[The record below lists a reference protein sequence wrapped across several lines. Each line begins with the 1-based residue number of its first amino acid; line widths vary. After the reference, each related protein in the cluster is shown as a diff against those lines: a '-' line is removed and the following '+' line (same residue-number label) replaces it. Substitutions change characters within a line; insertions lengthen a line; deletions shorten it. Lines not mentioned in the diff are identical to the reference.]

1 MYNVNEDEI
10 KRRFNKIKKLK
21 QYQKKDDAEVMKIAE
36 GLVIKSKKR
45 EDLNVTDLFVDNKE
59 QKLAKELLDKYLK
72 DYTIETVSDRNLLKQ
87 LIYLEVL
94 NTRLQFKLND
104 YSKDEFDEDGKKLPK
119 YNDDKDLVKVIDVVH
134 KNLSQIINL
143 KSQLGIIGSQKKED
157 DSDVLNTLKKK
168 FKNYLKE
175 NQASRT
181 IICPYCSQ
189 MVLLKIRTTA
199 YDAQKH
205 PYFRD
210 RILYNDHLVNLVMK
224 GTLTKEDV
232 AKILECSPDYVDWLI
247 TKWKIK
253 PKQIV
258 ALDTV
263 NTEIEEIKNK
273 EKSKP
278 IEKIS
283 GNE

>member
-1 MYNVNEDEI
+1 MYNITEDEI
-10 KRRFNKIKKLK
+10 KRRFNKINKLK
-21 QYQKKDDAEVMKIAE
+21 QYKDKDDAEVMKIAE

-59 QKLAKELLDKYLK
+59 QKLAKELLDKYIK

-94 NTRLQFKLND
+94 NTRLQIKLNEYGD
-104 YSKDEFDEDGKKLPK
+104 
-119 YNDDKDLVKVIDVVH
+119 NDDKELVKVIDVVH
-134 KNLSQIINL
+134 KNLSQIMNL
-143 KSQLGIIGSQKKED
+143 KSQLGIIGSKKKED
-157 DSDVLNTLKKK
+157 DANVLNTLKKK

-224 GTLTKEDV
+224 GTLTTEDV

-253 PKQIV
+253 PSQSV
-258 ALDTV
+258 ALDEV
-263 NTEIEEIKNK
+263 NAEIEEIKNK
-273 EKSKP
+273 EKSEP
-278 IEKIS
+278 IEKTS